1 MTRPSSAAPAALA
14 ARRMGRR
21 TLLGLG
27 TGVALVA
34 AASACSPDPTIRGSH
49 VGAQPPTPSA
59 TPSPAQ
65 LALADQEEALAA
77 LLSATAARTS
87 DTPTSQ
93 KAWLA
98 AAAAQCL
105 AHAERLRQVDPLGV
119 PASSASA
126 SASPTSGTNAGT
138 PPASWVA
145 AQKTITQRADQLA
158 GAHRGAATA
167 ATDGSLALFHAS
179 ASVAAHGIRQ
189 PGLAPV
195 VAPVRPAAVE
205 VGTLDDAR
213 LVLLS
218 QLRALVQGLEVGTGR
233 LPLPDEHYSPALAR
247 ITQVLAERDQ
257 VIAALEAAKVEIPAA
272 ELSYTMPGGFG
283 SVGAILTTWGRLETS
298 VMDGWG
304 RVAAA
309 ATGADRTTAID
320 QMVRHA
326 DQSRAR
332 GVALDWWP
340 GWA

>member
-1 MTRPSSAAPAALA
+1 
-14 ARRMGRR
+14 MGRR

-34 AASACSPDPTIRGSH
+34 AGSACSPDPTIRGSH
-49 VGAQPPTPSA
+49 VGAQPPTPSS

-65 LALADQEEALAA
+65 LALADQEESLAA

-87 DTPTSQ
+87 DAPTTQ

-105 AHAERLRQVDPLGV
+105 AHAERLRQVDPLAV
-119 PASSASA
+119 TSSASA
-126 SASPTSGTNAGT
+126 SASPTSSTNAGT
-138 PPASWVA
+138 PPASWAA

-158 GAHRGAATA
+158 GAHRSAALA

-195 VAPVRPAAVE
+195 VATVRPAAVE

-257 VIAALEAAKVEIPAA
+257 VIASLEAAKVEIPAA
-272 ELSYTMPGGFG
+272 ELSYAMPGGFG
-283 SVGAILTTWGRLETS
+283 SVGAILTTWGRLESS